1 LNEVSLRL
9 ATPDDEQFLLKLY
22 TAGRM
27 RELETVSWSPDEI
40 QKFCEMQYRAQ
51 SWSYRTSYNGA
62 EDQIIE
68 LNGEPIGRLMVFESE
83 AEILLVDIA
92 LLPQFQNL
100 GIGTGL
106 IEQIKARSRQ
116 SKIPLRLH
124 VLLTNPGIRLYQRL
138 GFTRIAD
145 DGVYMA
151 MEMLPETNLAIE

>member
-1 LNEVSLRL
+1 
-9 ATPDDEQFLLKLY
+9 
-22 TAGRM
+22 
-27 RELETVSWSPDEI
+27 
-40 QKFCEMQYRAQ
+40 
-51 SWSYRTSYNGA
+51 
-62 EDQIIE
+62 
-68 LNGEPIGRLMVFESE
+68 
-83 AEILLVDIA
+83 VDIA

-151 MEMLPETNLAIE
+151 MEMLPETNLATE